1 MERKNGEAVDGSFI
15 IFASI
20 KTKRLKKLDLY
31 ILGKFLG
38 TFVFAIMLII
48 SISVVFDMAEK
59 IDDFLEHSAPLEAIV
74 FDYYANFI
82 PYFANLFTPL
92 FVFIAVIFFT
102 SKMAYQTEIIAI
114 LSSGVSF
121 RRLMVPYMAG
131 AAIIGAFSFFL
142 GAYVI
147 PPANK
152 TRLDFEN
159 TYIKKRRET
168 GLNNIHMQIE
178 PNVFV
183 YVRRYSSLREVGDD
197 FSLEIFDGKFLKKKI
212 TASTAVYDTAT
223 LGWSL
228 RNYEVREFLA
238 NDRQLISEGSQLDT
252 MLNMRPSDFK
262 EERKFFETM
271 NNTELDRHI
280 NEQQQRG
287 VGNVEEF
294 LIEKHR
300 RIAAP
305 FSAFIL
311 SIMGLSLASRKVRGG
326 MGLHIGVGIALSFG
340 YILFMTV
347 STTFAINGNMSAWL
361 AVWMPNF
368 VFAIIAAYLYH
379 KAPK

>member
-1 MERKNGEAVDGSFI
+1 M
-15 IFASI
+15 
-20 KTKRLKKLDLY
+20 KKLDLY

-59 IDDFLEHSAPLEAIV
+59 IDDFLEHSAPLKAIV

-121 RRLMVPYMAG
+121 RRLMVPYMVG
-131 AAIIGAFSFFL
+131 AAIIGTFSFFL

-152 TRLDFEN
+152 IRLDFEN

-168 GLNNIHMQIE
+168 GMNNIHMQIE

-223 LGWSL
+223 TGWSL

-238 NDRQLISEGSQLDT
+238 NDRQLISEGAQLDT
-252 MLNMRPSDFK
+252 VLNMRPSDFK

-280 NEQQQRG
+280 QEQQQRG

-347 STTFAINGNMSAWL
+347 STTFAINGNMSPWL

-368 VFAIIAAYLYH
+368 VFAVIAAYLY
-379 KAPK
+379 KRAPK